1 MVELEPFPFLWELR
15 VGMIERLDKVLFY
28 HHEFVRLHQGLDV
41 HLHHWG
47 LRCLILV
54 SILQGKHVPS

>member
-54 SILQGKHVPS
+54 SILGKHVPS

>member
-1 MVELEPFPFLWELR
+1 
-15 VGMIERLDKVLFY
+15 MIKRLDKVLFY

-47 LRCLILV
+47 LRGLILV